1 MSTTRQARST
11 DVSGALDS
19 LCEWCRRYPA
29 HVFTDDK
36 LLCCGCFPARALR
49 RFSLPSL
56 PGYYYLG
63 KDGLYYFDGVEK
75 KRTGTAA

>member
-1 MSTTRQARST
+1 
-11 DVSGALDS
+11 
-19 LCEWCRRYPA
+19 
-29 HVFTDDK
+29 
-36 LLCCGCFPARALR
+36 
-49 RFSLPSL
+49 L